1 MRVKICASACEER
14 RQSIPRPW
22 ARAELIAN
30 LGSLAGRGAFS
41 HHRPAPSRQII
52 RDAGLGEPQCFF
64 ERTAKILLD
73 QLSFDAAAQEVGPE
87 KLGERNGLLC
97 APA

>member
-1 MRVKICASACEER
+1 MRAKTCASACEEG

-30 LGSLAGRGAFS
+30 LGSLAGRFTIL
-41 HHRPAPSRQII
+41 HCRPAPSRQII
-52 RDAGLGEPQCFF
+52 RDAGLGQPQCLF

-73 QLSFDAAAQEVGPE
+73 QLSFDATAQEVGPE
-87 KLGERNGLLC
+87 KLGKRYGLLC
-97 APA
+97 EPA